1 MLTSNTI
8 ADLADALAAAQGE
21 VENATKN
28 SANPHFRSKYADLAE
43 IINTVR
49 PVFSKHGLAV
59 IQSPS
64 YDGGIVSVTTLLTH
78 KSGQWIKDVAS
89 APASKLDAQGIGSAT
104 TYLRRYSLAAFAG
117 IAQEDDDGNAASA
130 KAAPA
135 AKPVDENRLTDY
147 IAAIEDAP
155 NSEELQKLY
164 KEAYELAA
172 GNQHWQQKIINAKKA
187 RVERAKKEKAND

>member
-1 MLTSNTI
+1 MLTSETI
-8 ADLADALAAAQGE
+8 AELACALAAAQGE

-78 KSGQWIKDVAS
+78 KSGQWIRDVAS

-130 KAAPA
+130 KPAPA
-135 AKPVDENRLTDY
+135 AKPVDESRLTDF

-172 GNQHWQQKIINAKKA
+172 GNQQWQTKIINAKKA
-187 RVERAKKEKAND
+187 RVERAKKEQQQ